1 MQQGAQLCFNGNF
14 LVDRS
19 EYPPLASRV
28 LTSSG
33 VAALPR
39 RRDAHAQDGAQ
50 GHRSSERLGED
61 PKRAD
66 SIAQFGLVQ
75 NADAELGHFRILPA
89 ARGGARGAPQAGTGQ
104 NRIRASFHGM
114 AGRTGE
120 AEHNGLNRGTFGRV
134 PQPRTSPCSRARH
147 QGGTVSSN
155 PVPSSRE
162 SATNRAAV
170 GEAPPTVRFPRK
182 LWPAPAHRCRT
193 KRHCQCPA
201 VLLQGHTEAPRS
213 CLPAAIRRARP
224 AANGPLRSAAEIFCR
239 HS

>member
-104 NRIRASFHGM
+104 NRIRPSFHGM

-155 PVPSSRE
+155 PVPSSGE
-162 SATNRAAV
+162 SDANLAS
-170 GEAPPTVRFPRK
+170 APCGRLALT
-182 LWPAPAHRCRT
+182 
-193 KRHCQCPA
+193 
-201 VLLQGHTEAPRS
+201 RS
-213 CLPAAIRRARP
+213 STWCCAGSSAGRR
-224 AANGPLRSAAEIFCR
+224 GST
-239 HS
+239 